1 MLMKGEQQIRL
12 ALPGKG
18 NLEAG
23 TLAFLAEC
31 GMKVNR
37 SNPRQYL
44 ARIGSMPGLEVVFQ
58 RAADIPPLVLDVYSF
73 KQKTAYDILA
83 EQRGQ
88 SDEEAGEDDYDDD
101 IIVLER
107 N

>member
-1 MLMKGEQQIRL
+1 MHYQPKYKSPPGSPAEHETRL

-18 NLEAG
+18 ALETA

-44 ARIGSMPGLEVVFQ
+44 ARIGSLPNLEVVFQ
-58 RAADIPPLVLDVYSF
+58 RAADVPLLVQSGDAALGV
-73 KQKTAYDILA
+73 TGYDILA
-83 EQRGQ
+83 EHRGYG
-88 SDEEAGEDDYDDD
+88 EED
-101 IIVLER
+101 
-107 N
+107 